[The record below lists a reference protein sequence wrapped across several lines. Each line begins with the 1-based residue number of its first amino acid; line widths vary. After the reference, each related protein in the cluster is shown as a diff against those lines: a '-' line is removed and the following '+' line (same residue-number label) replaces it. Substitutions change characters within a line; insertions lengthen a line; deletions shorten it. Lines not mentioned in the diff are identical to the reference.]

1 MILLVTLINFEP
13 HPMLVDIK
21 KLKQYKFIEFEM
33 QDFEL
38 RH

>member
-1 MILLVTLINFEP
+1 MILLMTLINFEP
-13 HPMLVDIK
+13 NPMLVNIK
-21 KLKQYKFIEFEM
+21 KLKPYKFIEFEV

>member
-13 HPMLVDIK
+13 NPMFVNIK
-21 KLKQYKFIEFEM
+21 ELKPYKFIEFEE